1 MKTITINVTKRD
13 IERGLPG
20 SNHSCAIALAASRKL
35 TNVLCTNT
43 VLFYGNSTD
52 YVSLPFDA
60 QNFTM
65 DFDDGK
71 PVKPIKF
78 PVRVP

>member
-13 IERGLPG
+13 IERGEAESYNCPIY
-20 SNHSCAIALAASRKL
+20 HAAKRKL
-35 TNVLCTNT
+35 PHIECVRLREIITRRNKS
-43 VLFYGNSTD
+43 Y
-52 YVSLPFDA
+52 SLPEIA
-60 QNFTM
+60 QNFIY
-65 DFDDGK
+65 DFDEGK

>member
-13 IERGLPG
+13 IKNGKPG
-20 SNHSCAIALAASRKL
+20 ARFSCPIALSATRK
-35 TNVLCTNT
+35 TGQCVI
-43 VLFYGNSTD
+43 VDEGYIEIQG
-52 YVSLPFDA
+52 VSMALPAKAKAFVHAFDL
-60 QNFTM
+60 
-65 DFDDGK
+65 GK